1 MPGDTKITREIDS
14 MTEQNTNSLQNRV
27 ILVTGSGY
35 GIGREAALTYAR
47 QGATVL
53 LLGRTEQALNDT
65 YDMIEAEGLPQAA
78 VLPFDLER
86 TDEDL
91 YIELAELVSQHF
103 GHLDGALLNAGV
115 LGQRTMVENY
125 HWDTWQ
131 KVMQINVNAQFL
143 LMKHL
148 LPLLKAAPADAS
160 VILTTSSVGRE
171 SRAYW
176 GAYSVSKFATEGL
189 MQLLADELENTSDIR
204 VNCINPGATRTS
216 MRAAAYPAENPTAVI
231 EAKDIMPL
239 YLHLMS
245 PASIGTH
252 GQSLDAQPKRD
263 AQVKSES
270 PSK

>member
-1 MPGDTKITREIDS
+1 
-14 MTEQNTNSLQNRV
+14 MTEQTTNSLKNRV
-27 ILVTGSGY
+27 ILVTGGGY

-47 QGATVL
+47 EGATVL
-53 LLGRTEQALNDT
+53 LLGRTEEALNDT
-65 YDMIEAEGLPQAA
+65 YDMIEAEGLPRAA

-91 YIELAELVSQHF
+91 YIELAELITQHF
-103 GHLDGALLNAGV
+103 QHLDGILLNASV

-148 LPLLKAAPADAS
+148 LPLLQAAPADAS
-160 VILTTSSVGRE
+160 VIFTTSSVGRE

-189 MQLLADELENTSDIR
+189 MQLLAEELENTSDIR

-216 MRAAAYPAENPTAVI
+216 MRAAAYPVENPMTVV

-245 PASIGTH
+245 PSSMGTH
-252 GQSLDAQPKRD
+252 GQSLDAQPKID
-263 AQVKSES
+263 
-270 PSK
+270 SKPK